1 MVYCFSQETYPV
13 SYAFFFLQL
22 SGSVAL
28 CMRGGCDFTVKAE
41 FAQSGGATGML
52 VINDAEGLF

>member
-1 MVYCFSQETYPV
+1 MVYCFSQEACRG
-13 SYAFFFLQL
+13 SYAFLFLQL